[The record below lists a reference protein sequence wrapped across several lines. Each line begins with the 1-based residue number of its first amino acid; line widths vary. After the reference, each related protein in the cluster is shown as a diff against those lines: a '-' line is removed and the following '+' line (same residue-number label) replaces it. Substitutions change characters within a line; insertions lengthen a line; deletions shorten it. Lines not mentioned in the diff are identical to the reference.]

1 MIGIIIVK
9 SGNLKAVCKKKKKT
23 AMNDSGL
30 SNQLSHLP
38 ECIRWNWHHFH
49 N

>member
-9 SGNLKAVCKKKKKT
+9 SGNLKSGMQKKEKT

-30 SNQLSHLP
+30 TNQLSHLP
-38 ECIRWNWHHFH
+38 ECIRWNWHLFH